1 MSTMRTHLEDYLR
14 LRRALGFKLTWP
26 GHLLPQFVT
35 WLEGTGA
42 ETITTEA
49 AITWARLSTAANPIT
64 LSHRLGAVRG
74 FARYL
79 RTIDPATEIPPT
91 GLFGKQRR
99 ITPYIYSPEE
109 IGRLVKAARQLDPP
123 LRAATHEALFGL
135 LGVSGMRVG
144 EALHLA
150 RADVDLTDGV
160 IRVRHTKFD
169 RERLVPL
176 HSSTTEALRGYAA
189 HRDRWCPQPPTD
201 AFFLST
207 AGTALRYEAV
217 RSTFRVLLVSAGI
230 TAATSAHPRIH
241 DLRHSMVV
249 NTVIDWQRDGVDVAS
264 RLPVLSAYLGHVSPA
279 STFWYVTA
287 VPELMQLAAMGLD
300 RRFGDPR

>member
-1 MSTMRTHLEDYLR
+1 MQSHLEDYLR

-26 GHLLPQFVT
+26 GHVLPQFVT
-35 WLEGTGA
+35 WLEGTGS

-49 AITWARLSTAANPIT
+49 AISWARLSAAANPIT

-99 ITPYIYSPEE
+99 ITPYIYSPDE
-109 IGRLVKAARQLDPP
+109 IGRLVQAAPQLHPP

-144 EALHLA
+144 EALRLL
-150 RADVDLTDGV
+150 REDVDLDDGV

-176 HSSTTEALRGYAA
+176 HSSTTGALRGYAA
-189 HRDRWCPQPPTD
+189 RRDRLCPQPPTD
-201 AFFLST
+201 AFFISSV
-207 AGTALRYEAV
+207 GTALRYSAV
-217 RSTFRVLLVSAGI
+217 HATFHTLLVSAGFP
-230 TAATSAHPRIH
+230 AATSGHPRIH

-279 STFWYVTA
+279 STYWYLSA
-287 VPELMQLAAMGLD
+287 VPELMQLAAAGLD